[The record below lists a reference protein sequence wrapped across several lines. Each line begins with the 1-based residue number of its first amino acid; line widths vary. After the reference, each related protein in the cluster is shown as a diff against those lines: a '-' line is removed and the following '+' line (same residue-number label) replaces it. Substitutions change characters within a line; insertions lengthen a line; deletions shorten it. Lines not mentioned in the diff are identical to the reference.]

1 MHTAINTIH
10 RQVLITCE
18 QTIELW
24 QPSETSVYKHC
35 KHPPLHQIKRAC
47 IYKFIY
53 FYYMQNSYRLHLW
66 HLDFS
71 NNYAIYG
78 CSTWQNSLQTHYWQN
93 NCKKCDK
100 SMERKEIFNS
110 QQLKTSIIGYKTMNY
125 AQNSQQKEIAK
136 QKNQLEL

>member
-1 MHTAINTIH
+1 MHTTINTIH
-10 RQVLITCE
+10 SQVLITCE

-35 KHPPLHQIKRAC
+35 KHPPLHQIKQAC
-47 IYKFIY
+47 IYKYIY
-53 FYYMQNSYRLHLW
+53 FCYTQKQLPFTFVV
-66 HLDFS
+66 LDFS
-71 NNYAIYG
+71 NIYAIYG
-78 CSTWQNSLQTHYWQN
+78 CSTRRNCLQTHYWQN

-110 QQLKTSIIGYKTMNY
+110 QRLKTSIITYKTMNY
-125 AQNSQQKEIAK
+125 THNSQQQEIAK

>member
-1 MHTAINTIH
+1 MHTTINTIH
-10 RQVLITCE
+10 KQVLITCE

-24 QPSETSVYKHC
+24 QPRETSVYKHC
-35 KHPPLHQIKRAC
+35 KRPPLHQIKQAC
-47 IYKFIY
+47 IYKYIY
-53 FYYMQNSYRLHLW
+53 FCHIQNNYYLHLW
-66 HLDFS
+66 YLDFS

-78 CSTWQNSLQTHYWQN
+78 CSTWENSLQTHYWQN

-110 QQLKTSIIGYKTMNY
+110 QQLKTSIISYKTTNY
-125 AQNSQQKEIAK
+125 ARNWQQQEIAK